1 MLHNLTYK
9 GMKRETKEDIQVWTA
24 VGMLI
29 AGTGLTVAGF
39 LVTPLGII
47 HDSVLWFFAQCLIYA
62 GSIFGVSIYVT
73 GKVNKA
79 ITNFKQREE
88 SNGEQQQ

>member
-1 MLHNLTYK
+1 
-9 GMKRETKEDIQVWTA
+9 MKRETKEDIQVWTA
-24 VGMLI
+24 VGMLM
-29 AGTGLTVAGF
+29 AGVGLSTAGF
-39 LVTPLGII
+39 FVAPVGAI

-88 SNGEQQQ
+88 SNDEQQQ

>member
-9 GMKRETKEDIQVWTA
+9 GMKRETKEDVQIWTA

-29 AGTGLTVAGF
+29 AGAGLTVAGF
-39 LVTPLGII
+39 LVAPLGII
-47 HDSVLWFFAQCLIYA
+47 HDSVLWFFAQCLLYA

-88 SNGEQQQ
+88 GDGKQQQ

>member
-1 MLHNLTYK
+1 MLYNLTYK
-9 GMKRETKEDIQVWTA
+9 GMKRESKEDVQIWTA

-29 AGTGLTVAGF
+29 AGVGLSFIGFFVAPVG
-39 LVTPLGII
+39 VI

-88 SNGEQQQ
+88 GDGKQQQ

>member
-29 AGTGLTVAGF
+29 AGVGLSVVGF
-39 LVTPLGII
+39 LVAPLGII

-88 SNGEQQQ
+88 SNDEQQQ